1 MARTYKRDTF
11 GRFAG
16 GGGGGGKLGKSAKNS
31 GARAKFKAAA
41 SQLRDA
47 TKTAQKQAAK
57 AGAPNAMGR
66 GYLKTA
72 RANMTRTTN
81 KLTGRGAASRPA
93 AGPVAAR
100 PASAAASA
108 PGGRMRQSRDNAGRI
123 TAAGQG
129 ATARGGRLRTAS
141 GKKRAAQTSR
151 LRGGGAST
159 IAKGGNGVSGS
170 VARSLRSMRA
180 KRG

>member
-1 MARTYKRDTF
+1 
-11 GRFAG
+11 
-16 GGGGGGKLGKSAKNS
+16 
-31 GARAKFKAAA
+31 
-41 SQLRDA
+41 
-47 TKTAQKQAAK
+47 
-57 AGAPNAMGR
+57 
-66 GYLKTA
+66 
-72 RANMTRTTN
+72 
-81 KLTGRGAASRPA
+81 
-93 AGPVAAR
+93 
-100 PASAAASA
+100 
-108 PGGRMRQSRDNAGRI
+108 MRQSRDNAGRI

-151 LRGGGAST
+151 LRGGGANT